1 MNTILENIDDT
12 ELSAVKS
19 QIKEALKNNSLTT
32 AAFKIQEYLEEIN
45 NVELNIAVTG
55 ETGSGKSTFVNAFR
69 GVRYNDD
76 SAAPTGVVE
85 TTIEAKAYPHPKYPN
100 MNVWDLPGIGTA
112 NFKPEE
118 YLQKVEFDRFD
129 FFIIVSSERF
139 RANDITLAK
148 EIQKMKKKFYFVR
161 SKIDNDMK
169 AEGRKE
175 MFDQDKTLETIRQY
189 CIKGLED
196 QGLGSPKVF
205 LISSFD
211 LGLYDFPDLE
221 ETMEKELP
229 DHKRHVLLLSI
240 PNLTRKI
247 NQRKKNAFKA
257 NMWRLAFVSGIVA
270 AIPIPGLSFAVDV
283 SILVFEVQR
292 YYHAFGLDDESL
304 QSLANRTNVSVEELK
319 AVLKSPLNQKKINKD
334 VIVKLLQSVALSGVT
349 MAEYLLSNIPAVGS
363 IAAAAI
369 SFSTTYYMLRKCLNE
384 LADDAHNVLM
394 KALMANE

>member
-1 MNTILENIDDT
+1 MENID
-12 ELSAVKS
+12 EVSAVLRELE
-19 QIKEALKNNSLTT
+19 EALKNNSLTT
-32 AAFKIQEYLEEIN
+32 AAGKIQDYLKEIN

-69 GVRYNDD
+69 GMKNNEEG
-76 SAAPTGVVE
+76 AALTGVVE
-85 TTIEAKAYPHPKYPN
+85 TTMEAKAYPHPKYPN
-100 MNVWDLPGIGTA
+100 LKVWDLPGIGTA

-161 SKIDNDMK
+161 SKIDNDMR

-175 MFDQDKTLETIRQY
+175 KFDQDKTLETIRQY

-211 LGLYDFPDLE
+211 LGHYDFHDFE
-221 ETMEKELP
+221 ETIEKELP

-240 PNLTRKI
+240 PNITLQI
-247 NQRKKNAFKA
+247 NQRKKEAFKA
-257 NMWRLAFVSGIVA
+257 NIWRLAFVSGFVA

-283 SILVFEVQR
+283 SILVIEIKK
-292 YYHAFGLDDESL
+292 YYNAFGLDDESL
-304 QSLANRTNVSVEELK
+304 QRLANRMNVPVEELK
-319 AVLKSPLNQKKINKD
+319 AVLKSPLNKEINKD
-334 VIVKLLQSVALSGVT
+334 VVVKLLQSAVLAGVT
-349 MAEYLLSNIPAVGS
+349 VVEYLFSNIPIVGS
-363 IAAAAI
+363 LAAAGI
-369 SFSTTYYMLRKCLNE
+369 SFGTTYYMLRKCLNE

-394 KALMANE
+394 KALANE

>member
-1 MNTILENIDDT
+1 MNSIMENIDDK
-12 ELSAVKS
+12 ELSLV
-19 QIKEALKNNSLTT
+19 QREIEEALKNNNLTT
-32 AAFKIQEYLEEIN
+32 AAGKIQDYLKEIN

-69 GVRYNDD
+69 GMKDNDD
-76 SAAPTGVVE
+76 GAAPTGVVE
-85 TTIEAKAYPHPKYPN
+85 TTMDANAYPHPKYPN
-100 MNVWDLPGIGTA
+100 MQVWDLPGIGTA
-112 NFKPEE
+112 TFKPEE
-118 YLQKVEFDRFD
+118 CLQKVEFDRFD

-139 RANDITLAK
+139 RANDISLAK

-161 SKIDNDMK
+161 SKIDNDIR

-175 MFDQDKTLETIRQY
+175 KFDKAKTLETIRQY

-205 LISSFD
+205 LISGFD

-221 ETMEKELP
+221 ETMEIELP

-240 PNLTRKI
+240 PNITLKI
-247 NQRKKNAFKA
+247 NKRKKEAFKT
-257 NMWRLAFVSGIVA
+257 NMWRLAILSGTVA
-270 AIPIPGLSFAVDV
+270 AIPLPGLSIAVDV
-283 SILVFEVQR
+283 SILVFEIQR

-304 QSLANRTNVSVEELK
+304 QSLANRMNVSVKELK

-334 VIVKLLQSVALSGVT
+334 VIVKLLQSAALTAVT
-349 MAEYLLSNIPAVGS
+349 MAEFLLSSVPAFGS
-363 IAAAAI
+363 IAAAGI

-384 LADDAHNVLM
+384 LADDGHNVLM
-394 KALMANE
+394 TALMANE

>member
-1 MNTILENIDDT
+1 MNSIMENIDDK
-12 ELSAVKS
+12 ELSAV
-19 QIKEALKNNSLTT
+19 QREIEEALKNNSLTT
-32 AAFKIQEYLEEIN
+32 AAGKIQDYLKEIN

-69 GVRYNDD
+69 GMKNNDD
-76 SAAPTGVVE
+76 GAAPTGVVE
-85 TTIEAKAYPHPKYPN
+85 TTKEAKAYLHPKYPN
-100 MNVWDLPGIGTA
+100 MIVWDLPGIGTA

-161 SKIDNDMK
+161 SKIDNDMR
-169 AEGRKE
+169 AEGREEK
-175 MFDQDKTLETIRQY
+175 FDQDKTLETIRQY

-211 LGLYDFPDLE
+211 LGHYDFHDLE

-229 DHKRHVLLLSI
+229 EHKRHVLLLSI
-240 PNLTRKI
+240 PNLTLKI
-247 NQRKKNAFKA
+247 NQRKKEAFKT
-257 NMWRLAFVSGIVA
+257 NIWRLALVSGSVA

-283 SILVFEVQR
+283 SILVIEIKK
-292 YYHAFGLDDESL
+292 YYNSFGLDDESL
-304 QSLANRTNVSVEELK
+304 QSLANRMNVPVEELK
-319 AVLKSPLNQKKINKD
+319 AVLKSPLNKEISKD
-334 VIVKLLQSVALSGVT
+334 VVVKLLQSAVLAGV
-349 MAEYLLSNIPAVGS
+349 MLVEYLFSNIPIVGS
-363 IAAAAI
+363 FAAAGI
-369 SFSTTYYMLRKCLNE
+369 SYGTTYYMLKKCLNE

-394 KALMANE
+394 KALDGQ

>member
-1 MNTILENIDDT
+1 MNSIMENIDDK
-12 ELSAVKS
+12 ELSLV
-19 QIKEALKNNSLTT
+19 QREIEEALKNNNLTT
-32 AAFKIQEYLEEIN
+32 AAGKIQDYLKEIN

-69 GVRYNDD
+69 GMKDNDD
-76 SAAPTGVVE
+76 GAAPTGVVE
-85 TTIEAKAYPHPKYPN
+85 TTMDANAYPHPKYPN
-100 MNVWDLPGIGTA
+100 MQVWDLPGIGTA
-112 NFKPEE
+112 TFKPEE

-139 RANDITLAK
+139 RANDISLAK

-161 SKIDNDMK
+161 SKIDNDIR

-175 MFDQDKTLETIRQY
+175 KFDKAKTLETIRQY

-205 LISSFD
+205 LISGFD

-221 ETMEKELP
+221 ETMEIELP

-240 PNLTRKI
+240 PNITLKI
-247 NQRKKNAFKA
+247 NKRKKEAFKT
-257 NMWRLAFVSGIVA
+257 NMWRLAILSGTVA
-270 AIPIPGLSFAVDV
+270 AIPLPGLSIAVDV
-283 SILVFEVQR
+283 SILVFEIQR

-304 QSLANRTNVSVEELK
+304 QSLANRMNVSVKELK
-319 AVLKSPLNQKKINKD
+319 AVLKSPLNPKKINKD
-334 VIVKLLQSVALSGVT
+334 VIVKLLQSAALTAVT
-349 MAEYLLSNIPAVGS
+349 MAEFLLSSVPAFGS
-363 IAAAAI
+363 IAAAGI

-384 LADDAHNVLM
+384 LADDGHNVLM
-394 KALMANE
+394 TALMANE

>member
-1 MNTILENIDDT
+1 MENIDDK
-12 ELSAVKS
+12 ELSLV
-19 QIKEALKNNSLTT
+19 QREIEEALKNNNLTT
-32 AAFKIQEYLEEIN
+32 AAGKIQDYLKEIN

-69 GVRYNDD
+69 GMKDNDD
-76 SAAPTGVVE
+76 GAAPTGVVE
-85 TTIEAKAYPHPKYPN
+85 TTMDANAYPHPKYPN
-100 MNVWDLPGIGTA
+100 MQVWDLPGIGTA
-112 NFKPEE
+112 TFKPEE

-139 RANDITLAK
+139 RANDISLAK

-161 SKIDNDMK
+161 SKIDNDIR

-175 MFDQDKTLETIRQY
+175 KFDKAKTLETIRQY

-205 LISSFD
+205 LISGFD

-221 ETMEKELP
+221 ETMEIELP

-240 PNLTRKI
+240 PNITLKI
-247 NQRKKNAFKA
+247 NKRKKEAFKT
-257 NMWRLAFVSGIVA
+257 NMWRLAILSGTVA
-270 AIPIPGLSFAVDV
+270 AIPLPGLSIAVDV
-283 SILVFEVQR
+283 SILVFEIQR

-304 QSLANRTNVSVEELK
+304 QSLANRMNVSVKELK

-334 VIVKLLQSVALSGVT
+334 VIVKLLQSAALTAVT
-349 MAEYLLSNIPAVGS
+349 MAEFLLSSVPAFGS
-363 IAAAAI
+363 IAAAGI

-384 LADDAHNVLM
+384 LADDGHNVLM
-394 KALMANE
+394 TALMANE

>member
-1 MNTILENIDDT
+1 MENID
-12 ELSAVKS
+12 EVSAVPRELE
-19 QIKEALKNNSLTT
+19 EALKNNSLTT
-32 AAFKIQEYLEEIN
+32 AAGKIQDYLKEIN

-69 GVRYNDD
+69 GMKNNEEG
-76 SAAPTGVVE
+76 AALTGVVE
-85 TTIEAKAYPHPKYPN
+85 TTMEAKAYPHPKYPN
-100 MNVWDLPGIGTA
+100 LKVWDLPGIGTS

-211 LGLYDFPDLE
+211 LGYYDFHDFE
-221 ETMEKELP
+221 ETIEKELP

-240 PNLTRKI
+240 PNITLKI
-247 NQRKKNAFKA
+247 NQRKKEAFKA
-257 NMWRLAFVSGIVA
+257 NMWRLAFVSGVVA

-283 SILVFEVQR
+283 SILVIELKK
-292 YYHAFGLDDESL
+292 YYNAFGLDDESL
-304 QSLANRTNVSVEELK
+304 QSLANRMNVPVEELK
-319 AVLKSPLNQKKINKD
+319 AVLKSPLNKEINKD
-334 VIVKLLQSVALSGVT
+334 VVVKLLQSSVIAGVT
-349 MAEYLLSNIPAVGS
+349 VVEYLFSNIPIVGS
-363 IAAAAI
+363 LTAILI
-369 SFSTTYYMLRKCLNE
+369 SFGTTEYMLRKCLNE

-394 KALMANE
+394 KALANE